1 MKECLGAAAVQ
12 SGLKIP
18 FQRLILPGTSNVG
31 DVLLLENGVH
41 VADSNQSD
49 FSSCGRLQTYVQ
61 TYVQTC
67 VV

>member
-1 MKECLGAAAVQ
+1 MKECLGAAGVQ
-12 SGLKIP
+12 SRLKIH

-31 DVLLLENGVH
+31 GVLLLENGVH

-49 FSSCGRLQTYVQ
+49 FSSCGGLQ